1 MKSVVLDSSALL
13 AFLQK
18 EPGYEKVVDLF
29 ARASES
35 GRPLLMTSV
44 NWGEVMYIIIAR
56 QGADAWRLAR
66 YKLMELPLSVI
77 AADETLAESA
87 AHIKATTKLPYA
99 DCFAAA
105 LAKLKKAELVTE
117 DKDFRE
123 LERAIKI
130 AWVRDG

>member
-44 NWGEVMYIIIAR
+44 NWGEVMYVIMAR

-77 AADETLAESA
+77 VVDETLAESA
-87 AHIKATTKLPYA
+87 AHLKATTKLPYA

-105 LAKLKKAELVTE
+105 LAKLKKAELVTG
-117 DKDFRE
+117 DKEFKQVE
-123 LERAIKI
+123 QEVKIK
-130 AWVRDG
+130 WL